1 MILYDQ
7 FVLDNGLRVYV
18 HEDHSTPI
26 AAVNILY
33 NVGSRDED
41 PNRTGFAH
49 LFEHLMF
56 GGSRHIP
63 SYDEPLQRVGGEN
76 NAFTS
81 PDITNYYITLPAANL
96 ETAFWLESDRMLSL
110 SFDPNV
116 LAVQQKVVIEEF
128 KQRYLNQPYG
138 DVWLKLR
145 PLTYHVHPYQWAT
158 IGKDISHI
166 EHATLDD
173 VRMFFYKYY
182 LPNNA
187 VLVVAG
193 HVTTEQVKQ
202 LCARWFAPIPAGEP
216 YVRHLPPEPVQT
228 AARHKETTANV
239 PLNALYKAYHMP
251 GRFEPGFHTADLLS
265 DMLGRSKSSRLYQ
278 QLLRDNP
285 LFSNV
290 GAYITSSVDPGLLV
304 VQGTLNE
311 GITLEEADAAVE
323 AIVDEFIQTTIPDDE
338 LAKVKN
344 QAEATLAF
352 SEVELLNRAMN
363 LAYAANAGDP
373 DWVNGEAALIQTVT
387 PDDIR
392 AMARQVLRKDNCST
406 LYYRR
411 QSDVS
416 AA

>member
-1 MILYDQ
+1 MIHYEQ
-7 FVLDNGLRVYV
+7 FVLDNGLTVFV
-18 HEDHSTPI
+18 HEDDSTPM

-41 PNRTGFAH
+41 PARTGFAH

-56 GGSRHIP
+56 GGSQHIP
-63 SYDEPLQRVGGEN
+63 SYDEPLQKVGGEN

-96 ETAFWLESDRMLSL
+96 ETAFWLESDRMMSL
-110 SFDPNV
+110 SFDPQV
-116 LAVQQKVVIEEF
+116 LDVQQKVVIEEF

-145 PLTYHVHPYQWAT
+145 PLAYRNHPYRWAT

-173 VRMFFYKYY
+173 VRAFFFKYY

-187 VLVVAG
+187 NLVVAG
-193 HVTTEQVKQ
+193 NVTVEQVKQ
-202 LCARWFAPIPAGEP
+202 LCEKWFAPIPAGP
-216 YVRHLPPEPVQT
+216 AYVRQLPAEVKQT
-228 AARHKETTANV
+228 EARHEEVNAKV
-239 PLNALYKAYHMP
+239 PLDALYKVWHMP
-251 GRFEPGFHTADLLS
+251 GRFQPDYHTADLLS
-265 DMLGRSKSSRLYQ
+265 DMLGRGKSSRLYQ
-278 QLLRDNP
+278 RLLRDNP
-285 LFSNV
+285 LFSNI
-290 GAYITSSVDPGLLV
+290 GAYSTASLDPGLLI

-311 GITLEEADAAVE
+311 GISLEEADAAVT
-323 AIVDEFIQTTIPDDE
+323 AIIQEFIDQTVSDDE
-338 LAKVKN
+338 LSKVKN

-373 DWVNGEAALIQTVT
+373 ELVNKEAALIQAITAEDVQNT
-387 PDDIR
+387 
-392 AMARQVLRKDNCST
+392 ARQVLRPDNCST
-406 LYYRR
+406 LFYRR
-411 QSDVS
+411 SDEV